1 MGAQAH
7 GRAREALRPYGLFVS
22 PTCGGLSN
30 FAHTPP
36 EAQKYF
42 SRGLPAALTS
52 LDCAQS
58 SALAGYA
65 AMPNSLFCRDT
76 PVTSLVCGVARGTS
90 LPARN
95 KLHGWAGVAWEGT
108 GLIEISQSALLEFF
122 YRIEPQPQDS
132 GGGPE
137 SASNLDAD
145 PE

>member
-1 MGAQAH
+1 MGAQAN

-22 PTCGGLSN
+22 LTAAGKSFVAQN
-30 FAHTPP
+30 QP
-36 EAQKYF
+36 EAQKYHQRPYPLR
-42 SRGLPAALTS
+42 SVS